1 MATYDWSLPTTT
13 TNYSTFVTEL
23 HNRLDQVAKGF
34 LSTDTHNNLVAGAI
48 SFRNNKWQ
56 TWSGSAWS
64 DLAATY
70 AISIS
75 GSASSVT
82 STVTVDKGGTN
93 ISSYTIGDLL
103 YASGATALSKLAG
116 VATGN
121 VLLSGGIATAPSW
134 GKIDLS
140 THTNSTML
148 PVTKGGLG
156 TSAITGL
163 VKGTGTAYEAAIAG
177 TDYATASHTHN
188 YLSTSG
194 GTIVGNLT
202 LSTGVLAIGHSGG
215 VGSGAYLYDNGTS
228 FGLAKTSGVAFT
240 INVSNGNLSTNGN
253 ISASTTIAAG
263 TAITA
268 GTTITAGTGLT
279 VTTGNLVVSS
289 GSLSTSSSITAGA
302 GLTVTTGNLAVSSG
316 DITASG
322 SITAS
327 GNITAYSDQRLKTD
341 ISTLKNALTKV
352 SQLRG
357 VSYTKAG
364 TPEIGVIA
372 QEVELVV
379 PEVVYDGEY
388 KSVAYGNLVAL
399 LIEAIKELNEKLDA
413 RTSN

>member
-34 LSTDTHNNLVAGAI
+34 LSTDTHNNLVVGAI

-163 VKGTGTAYEAAIAG
+163 VKGTGNTYEAAVAG
-177 TDYATASHTHN
+177 TDYAAASHTHS

-240 INVSNGNLSTNGN
+240 INVSNGNLSTNG
-253 ISASTTIAAG
+253 S
-263 TAITA
+263 
-268 GTTITAGTGLT
+268 ITAGTGLT
-279 VTTGNLVVSS
+279 VTTGNLDVSS
-289 GSLSTSSSITAGA
+289 G
-302 GLTVTTGNLAVSSG
+302 N
-316 DITASG
+316 ITASG

-327 GNITAYSDQRLKTD
+327 GNVTAYSDIRLKSN
-341 ISTLKNALTKV
+341 INTLEKALDKV
-352 SQLRG
+352 LQLRG

-364 TPEIGVIA
+364 KPEIGVIA
-372 QEVELVV
+372 QEIEIVV
-379 PEVVYDGEY
+379 PEVVEEVGEY
-388 KSVAYGNLVAL
+388 KAVAYGNLVAL
-399 LIEAIKELNEKLDA
+399 LIEAIKELDRKVDA
-413 RTSN
+413 RTCN

>member
-34 LSTDTHNNLVAGAI
+34 LSTDTHNNLVVGAI

-163 VKGTGTAYEAAIAG
+163 VKGTGTAYEAAVAG
-177 TDYATASHTHN
+177 TDYAAASHTHS
-188 YLSTSG
+188 YLPTSG
-194 GTIVGNLT
+194 GTVVGNLT
-202 LSTGVLAIGHSGG
+202 LSTGVFAIGHSGG
-215 VGSGAYLYDNGTS
+215 AGSGAYLYDNGTS

-240 INVSNGNLSTNGN
+240 INVSNGNLSTNGS
-253 ISASTTIAAG
+253 IS
-263 TAITA
+263 
-268 GTTITAGTGLT
+268 AGTGLT
-279 VTTGNLVVSS
+279 VTTGD
-289 GSLSTSSSITAGA
+289 
-302 GLTVTTGNLAVSSG
+302 LTVS
-316 DITASG
+316 SG

-341 ISTLKNALTKV
+341 ISTLKNALNKV

-364 TPEIGVIA
+364 KPEIGVIA
-372 QEVELVV
+372 QEIELVV
-379 PEVVYDGEY
+379 PEVVEEVGEY
-388 KSVAYGNLVAL
+388 KAVAYGNLVAL
-399 LIEAIKELNEKLDA
+399 LIEAIKELDRKVDA
-413 RTSN
+413 RTCN